1 MPHLSATRRHTNRE
15 AGSIN
20 NRGSD
25 FIRLLSAQAT
35 SQVGSQITALA
46 LPLTAI
52 KTLKAPALEVSLLAV
67 TSGAS
72 MLLVALPA
80 GALIDRRPGRSLL
93 VVANVARAIALL
105 SIPISAVS
113 GTLTIFQLYAA
124 AIAFSGLTTLFDL
137 GFQSFLLAVVP
148 SPEQLSSAN
157 AKFQA
162 TRSFGFIVGPALG
175 GLLIGTI
182 TPPGAIVADA
192 ISFLV
197 SATLLL
203 GVSAHSRAFVP
214 SGADGRPNVLSG
226 TRFVAT
232 NPILCSLLLGGALF
246 SFFNSMLLAV
256 FFLYAVR
263 WLSLPAA
270 TIGLTLAI
278 GNLGPLFGALV
289 AARWI
294 ARLGFGR
301 GMVIAAALWT
311 AGLAIPLA
319 PAGIAG
325 IPLLVLAFL
334 IGGFGT
340 LVVNVGSLT
349 ARQALPPR
357 RMVGRVASVIVT
369 AIAGAMPLGG
379 LCGGLIASTAGVP
392 VAVWTSVIGLSL
404 AAIPLVRL
412 WRIAQIL
419 PGSALP

>member
-1 MPHLSATRRHTNRE
+1 M
-15 AGSIN
+15 
-20 NRGSD
+20 
-25 FIRLLSAQAT
+25 
-35 SQVGSQITALA
+35 
-46 LPLTAI
+46 
-52 KTLKAPALEVSLLAV
+52 
-67 TSGAS
+67 
-72 MLLVALPA
+72 
-80 GALIDRRPGRSLL
+80 
-93 VVANVARAIALL
+93 
-105 SIPISAVS
+105 
-113 GTLTIFQLYAA
+113 
-124 AIAFSGLTTLFDL
+124 
-137 GFQSFLLAVVP
+137 
-148 SPEQLSSAN
+148 
-157 AKFQA
+157 
-162 TRSFGFIVGPALG
+162 
-175 GLLIGTI
+175 
-182 TPPGAIVADA
+182 
-192 ISFLV
+192 
-197 SATLLL
+197 
-203 GVSAHSRAFVP
+203 
-214 SGADGRPNVLSG
+214 
-226 TRFVAT
+226 
-232 NPILCSLLLGGALF
+232 
-246 SFFNSMLLAV
+246 
-256 FFLYAVR
+256 
-263 WLSLPAA
+263 
-270 TIGLTLAI
+270 IGLTLAI

-379 LCGGLIASTAGVP
+379 LCAGLIASTAGVP

-419 PGSALP
+419 PGTALP